1 VRVELQDFD
10 FVVSVMNS
18 DVVIWTRK
26 ALVRLFDLD
35 FLNEHIAHAGMKSR
49 FGDAQ
54 RAQQSLLDAI
64 EALRPPANV
73 SVRAAAWR
81 QYNVLN
87 LIYVQGLSQAE
98 VSAQLNLG
106 VRQLRRELAK
116 AVRAVAAI
124 LFAGAAD
131 EAEVAVSTN
140 PEMSPAAEYL
150 QAEEVLRAA
159 LSLLDPLLQKQ
170 DVTINV
176 ALARPLPTF
185 QGDPMV
191 ARQLIIAALTW
202 MLHGMRS
209 TTQNIEV
216 DTDRRGLNLWFH
228 RPSIN
233 DNDAQ
238 LGLVHQLAQ
247 LAGAEVELRTGDEAV
262 LGIRLPAASK
272 RCVLLIDDNADAI
285 RLVGRMLQDSS
296 EFHLVAAR
304 SPDEAMRLIASLRP
318 ACVILDVMMPQ
329 RDGWEVLT
337 LMKAHPETTG
347 IPVIIS
353 SVLKQTELALALG
366 ASAVLPKP
374 FTTAEL
380 LATLTRVTAPSR
392 RPDAS
397 TGITPAIRSA
407 LLL

>member
-1 VRVELQDFD
+1 
-10 FVVSVMNS
+10 MNS
-18 DVVIWTRK
+18 DTVIWTRK
-26 ALVRLFDLD
+26 ALTRLFDLD
-35 FLNEHIAHAGMKSR
+35 FLNEHIARAGVQGR

-64 EALRPPANV
+64 EALRPPVNV

-87 LIYVQGLSQAE
+87 LTYVQGLSQAE

-124 LFAGAAD
+124 LFAAPAD
-131 EAEVAVSTN
+131 EAQVTASAEPAA
-140 PEMSPAAEYL
+140 SPASEYL
-150 QAEEVLRAA
+150 HGEDVLRAA
-159 LSLLDPLLQKQ
+159 LALLDPLLQRQ

-176 ALARPLPTF
+176 TLARPLPAF
-185 QGDPMV
+185 QGNPMV

-202 MLHGMRS
+202 MLHGLRS
-209 TTQNIEV
+209 TTQTIEA
-216 DTDRRGLNLWFH
+216 DTDHRSLNLRFH
-228 RPSIN
+228 RPAA
-233 DNDAQ
+233 DDDGRLA
-238 LGLVHQLAQ
+238 LVRQLAQ

-262 LGIRLPAASK
+262 LGIRLPATSK

-296 EFHLVAAR
+296 EFYLVATR
-304 SPDEAMRLIASLRP
+304 SPDEAMALIASLRP

-329 RDGWEVLT
+329 RDGWEMLT

-347 IPVIIS
+347 IPVVIS
-353 SVLKQTELALALG
+353 SVLKQPELALALG
-366 ASAVLPKP
+366 ASAVLTKP
-374 FTTAEL
+374 FTTTEL
-380 LATLTRVTAPSR
+380 LATLRSVVAPSH
-392 RPDAS
+392 RPDAP
-397 TGITPAIRSA
+397 TETTPAIRSA
-407 LLL
+407 LLP